1 MNLDFILAIFKEM
14 RIKQWTKN
22 LFVFA
27 APLFHGT
34 LFDSAYSIP
43 TIEVFFAF
51 SLLSSG
57 VYFINDIF
65 DVEKDRLDPKKQNRP
80 IAKGAITIKF
90 AWIFSMFLFIVSMLV
105 SFVINLEILYL
116 LFSYFIVNILYTI
129 RLKHILI
136 IDVFIIAYGFLARAF
151 AGAFAANILLTP
163 WFLLC
168 VFFLSIFLA
177 LGKRRHELNALEE
190 NKIEEGRKVLKFYSI
205 ELIDQLTTIVS
216 SSLIICY
223 ALFTTDKN
231 TQNNDL
237 MPLTI
242 PLVIYGLFYY
252 LYLVRIKKDGGA
264 PEEILLKCPQILAVV
279 LIYVCVI
286 IGIRN
291 I

>member
-1 MNLDFILAIFKEM
+1 MNFISAIIFEM

-34 LFDSAYSIP
+34 LFNISYFIP
-43 TIEVFFAF
+43 TLITFFAF
-51 SLLSSG
+51 SILSSS

-65 DVEKDRLDPKKQNRP
+65 DVEKDKLNPKKRNRP
-80 IAKGAITIKF
+80 IAKGTIPIKF
-90 AWIFSMFLFIVSMLV
+90 ARCFATILFIVATFVSAYINFEMLT
-105 SFVINLEILYL
+105 L
-116 LFSYFIVNILYTI
+116 LLSYFAMNILYTI
-129 RLKHILI
+129 KLKNIVI

-151 AGAFAANILLTP
+151 AGAIATNITLTP

-190 NKIEEGRKVLKFYSI
+190 NKIEEGREVLKFYSL
-205 ELIDQLTTIVS
+205 EFIDQLTTIVS

-223 ALFTTDKN
+223 ALFAMDKN

-264 PEEILLKCPQILAVV
+264 PDELLYKARPILAVV
-279 LIYVCVI
+279 ILYIFMI
-286 IGIRN
+286 IIIRN
-291 I
+291 L